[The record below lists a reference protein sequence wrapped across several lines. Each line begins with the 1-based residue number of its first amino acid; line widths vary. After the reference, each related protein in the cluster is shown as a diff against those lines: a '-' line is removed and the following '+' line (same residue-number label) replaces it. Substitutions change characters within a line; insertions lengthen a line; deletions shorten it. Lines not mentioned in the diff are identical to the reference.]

1 MTHIIDELYDVIEER
16 RDGDHP
22 ESYTAELLAEGD
34 DAALEKLGE
43 EVTETVL
50 AAKNDDVDGLVHES
64 ADVIYH
70 LLVVLA
76 AHDVPIERVVEEL
89 EARRD

>member
-1 MTHIIDELYDVIEER
+1 MTHIVDELYGVIEER

-22 ESYTAELLAEGD
+22 ESYTAELLERGE

-50 AAKNDDVDGLVHES
+50 AAKNDDVDALVHES

-76 AHDVPIERVVEEL
+76 GHEVPIEDVIAEL
-89 EARRD
+89 EERRG